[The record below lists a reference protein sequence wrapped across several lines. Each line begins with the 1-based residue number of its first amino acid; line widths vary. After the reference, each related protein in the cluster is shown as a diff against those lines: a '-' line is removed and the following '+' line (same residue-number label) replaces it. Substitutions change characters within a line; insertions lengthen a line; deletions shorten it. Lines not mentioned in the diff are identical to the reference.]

1 MWESSEAKRLKMA
14 RGKEEGN
21 VLDIKL
27 FCQYFRKKKT
37 LFIDKLLRS
46 FCRNSCVA
54 SKVAPRQSELIVR
67 EAI

>member
-1 MWESSEAKRLKMA
+1 MWESSEPKRLKMA

-21 VLDIKL
+21 FLEIEL
-27 FCQYFRKKKT
+27 FCQYLRKKP